1 MSAKVGPRLES
12 LPQIEKL
19 QSHQKYYRVYS
30 KEFTPNVAKDAEKNK
45 VLVFVKDEF

>member
-1 MSAKVGPRLES
+1 MSAKVGPLPES

-30 KEFTPNVAKDAEKNK
+30 KGFTPSVAKDAEKNK
-45 VLVFVKDEF
+45 VYVFV